1 VLLEVR
7 DVTKR
12 FGPVEALRDVRL
24 EIGAAEAVG
33 LIGDNGA
40 GKSTLVKILAGVYGP
55 SSGTITF
62 ADRAVSFGSP
72 LDARAAGIEMIY
84 QDLALCPDL
93 DVAANIFLGREL
105 KRRLGPLSLLDRRRM
120 RSGAQNALA
129 ELGAEIE
136 PTREVGTLSGGERQL
151 VAVARALEF
160 QPRLFLMDEP
170 TAALSA
176 EKIHVLLE
184 LVRQLKAR
192 GVAVLLVSH
201 RFTDILHVCDRIVV
215 LRQGE
220 VAGELLPHAQPPD
233 KTMAEMHALMSGNDL
248 EAAPA

>member
-7 DVTKR
+7 NVTKR
-12 FGPVEALRDVRL
+12 FGPVQALRDVEL
-24 EIGAAEAVG
+24 ELDAAEALG

-55 SSGTITF
+55 TSGTIRWDGET
-62 ADRAVSFGSP
+62 VSFSSP

-93 DVAANIFLGREL
+93 DVAANVFLGREL
-105 KRRLGPLSLLDRRRM
+105 RRRFGPFSILDRRGM
-120 RSGAQNALA
+120 RAEATRALS
-129 ELGAEIE
+129 ELGAQIV
-136 PTREVGTLSGGERQL
+136 PTREVGALSGGERQL

-160 QPRLFLMDEP
+160 RPRLFLMDEP

-184 LVRQLKAR
+184 LVGQLKAR
-192 GVAVLLVSH
+192 GVAVLLISH
-201 RFTDILHVCDRIVV
+201 RFTDILHVCDRIIVMQ
-215 LRQGE
+215 QGTI
-220 VAGELLPHAQPPD
+220 VGELLPHAQPPE
-233 KTMAEMHALMSGNDL
+233 KTMAAMHALMTG
-248 EAAPA
+248 EPVGAEPA

>member
-7 DVTKR
+7 HVTKR
-12 FGPVEALRDVRL
+12 FGPVEALCDVDL
-24 EIGAAEAVG
+24 EIDGTEALG

-55 SSGTITF
+55 TSGTISWKGEP
-62 ADRAVSFGSP
+62 VSFSSP

-93 DVAANIFLGREL
+93 DIAANVFLGREL
-105 KRRLGPLSLLDRRRM
+105 RRRIGPFSILDRRGM
-120 RSGAQNALA
+120 RAEATRALA
-129 ELGAEIE
+129 ELGAQIV
-136 PTREVGTLSGGERQL
+136 PTREVGALSGGERQL

-160 QPRLFLMDEP
+160 RPRLFLMDEP

-176 EKIHVLLE
+176 EKIQVLLQ

-192 GVAVLLVSH
+192 GVAVLLISH
-201 RFTDILHVCDRIVV
+201 RFTDILHVCDRIAVM
-215 LRQGE
+215 RQGTI
-220 VAGELLPHAQPPD
+220 VGELLPHAQPPET
-233 KTMAEMHALMSGNDL
+233 TMAAMHALMTG
-248 EAAPA
+248 EPVATAPT